1 MILLKRLFI
10 IFAIYLL
17 CSYMSYGDFM
27 LNDVQGYQY
36 TPEISGVLSNKG
48 SPIENQLVNLS
59 VGLSVSGK
67 SLDFSTITNSDG
79 RFYFSPVF
87 EEKEQVNI
95 PLIEHYVTI
104 VLTANLDSDSTV
116 IIWEGSYDGY
126 EIEKYLIDNM
136 SNLICDITNP
146 LRYFAFSIDEDQSDD
161 YYVNSQCDLF
171 GYVDSDLYGN

>member
-1 MILLKRLFI
+1 
-10 IFAIYLL
+10 
-17 CSYMSYGDFM
+17 M

-104 VLTANLDSDSTV
+104 VLTANLDSDNTV
-116 IIWEGSYDGY
+116 IIWEGSYDG
-126 EIEKYLIDNM
+126 
-136 SNLICDITNP
+136 
-146 LRYFAFSIDEDQSDD
+146 
-161 YYVNSQCDLF
+161 
-171 GYVDSDLYGN
+171 